1 VTDRPA
7 LMRQV
12 EWSTAMKSF
21 KVGVK
26 TSGDRDW
33 NCNGLRFATATEAER
48 YAIDLACRWTAV
60 QDWTVLPS
68 DEEPN
73 R

>member
-1 VTDRPA
+1 
-7 LMRQV
+7 MS
-12 EWSTAMKSF
+12 STSNAPRSY

-26 TSGDRDW
+26 TAGDSDF
-33 NCNGLRFATATEAER
+33 NSNGLRFANAPDAES

-60 QDWTVLPS
+60 RDWTVLPS

>member
-1 VTDRPA
+1 VSTLTPA
-7 LMRQV
+7 
-12 EWSTAMKSF
+12 SY

-26 TSGDRDW
+26 TPGDRDW
-33 NCNGLRFATATEAER
+33 NSNGLRFASAADAEV
-48 YAIDLACRWTAV
+48 YAVDLAYRWTAV

-68 DEEPN
+68 NDAPN